1 MQAAFV
7 TVASPLSFSP
17 CGFRKRVGVKCCAN
31 APKFNGV
38 SKSDQDI
45 HLDTGGL
52 SRQCFPH
59 TFAFGASTSAYQVEG
74 MALEEGRGSSIWDS
88 FVRSSGKIKDKSTA
102 DVTVDQYHH
111 YKEDID
117 LLRDL
122 NFDSYRFSISWSR
135 IFPDGTGKV
144 NWKGVDYYNRLI
156 DYLLEKGITP
166 YVNLHHFDLPEVLEK
181 RYSGWL
187 CKKKEI
193 VKDFADYADFCF
205 KLFGDRVKNWFTL
218 NEPRLA
224 SIFGYYY
231 GIIAPGRCSKPIGE
245 CEEGCSPT
253 EPYEAAHNMIL
264 AHAAAVQRY
273 RLKYQKKQQGKI
285 GIVLDCRWY
294 EPFRSPRNDHEAAKR
309 AIDFEIGWFMHPIS
323 CGEYP
328 KSMIHNVG
336 DRLPSFTEKER
347 DMVRG
352 SIDYVGINHYYT
364 SYAEDLIELPP
375 GLPAGY
381 EKDRR
386 VTVHDDKVEGANG
399 SNNNGRPWGMYKLL
413 MHLKDNYGHYPI
425 IVVENGTNDASDI
438 LFPYVLHDKAR
449 VDYYKGYVD
458 AVKNAIDNGAKVI
471 GYFAWSLLDNWE
483 WSRGYTTRYGIVH
496 VDLNDQKRYP
506 KLSAYW
512 FQQLPPGREGEALS
526 HSPNVSS

>member
-1 MQAAFV
+1 MMQAAFV

-45 HLDTGGL
+45 HLETGGL

-59 TFAFGASTSAYQVEG
+59 TFDFGASTSAYQVEG

-88 FVRSSGKIKDKSTA
+88 FVRTSGKIKDKSTA

-117 LLRDL
+117 LLKDL

-135 IFPDGTGKV
+135 IFP
-144 NWKGVDYYNRLI
+144 
-156 DYLLEKGITP
+156 GITP

-181 RYSGWL
+181 RYNGWL

-193 VKDFADYADFCF
+193 VKDFADYAGL
-205 KLFGDRVKNWFTL
+205 LFQVVR
-218 NEPRLA
+218 RH
-224 SIFGYYY
+224 
-231 GIIAPGRCSKPIGE
+231 SKE
-245 CEEGCSPT
+245 LGCSPT

-294 EPFRSPRNDHEAAKR
+294 EPFRSPRNDHGAAKR
-309 AIDFEIGWFMHPIS
+309 AIDFEIGWFIHPIS
-323 CGEYP
+323 YGQYP

-352 SIDYVGINHYYT
+352 SIDYVG
-364 SYAEDLIELPP
+364 
-375 GLPAGY
+375 Y

-386 VTVHDDKVEGANG
+386 VTVHDDKVEEANG

-471 GYFAWSLLDNWE
+471 GYFAWSLLGNWE

-496 VDLNDQKRYP
+496 VDLKDQKRYP

-512 FQQLPPGREGEALS
+512 FQQLLKEEKVKP
-526 HSPNVSS
+526 